1 MININQE
8 LHQNFLDFSY
18 EANSQ
23 RAFAD
28 ARDGLK
34 PGQRACLWEMYDK
47 KYTSNKAHVKSA
59 KISGG
64 VIANWWPHGDVAIYD
79 TFARMSQSWINNI
92 PEVDWHGANGSIQI
106 SGEPA
111 ASRYTEARLSK
122 STEDGLLLNINKHS
136 VPMKMNFSE
145 DAEWPEVFPAI
156 YPRLMVNGCQGI
168 GSTIANV
175 WLPHNLGEL
184 ISMIDN
190 YITSGQLDYSNLAP
204 DFPTGGIIINKNE
217 LKSIYETGKGK
228 VVLRAKTEIKGN
240 TIYITEIPYQVYV
253 EPLIDQIKKLV
264 IDDTITDINNIVNKS
279 GKNKLLIE
287 IECEKDPAR
296 VLTLLFKNSDL
307 QKSYSANQFALVGKT
322 PELLTLKKYLDIFIK
337 HNITCIDNETKYDL
351 EKAKDRLEIVEGLLK
366 ALEDIDNIISLIKA
380 SDSSADAERK
390 MISKYNLS
398 ARQAKAITD
407 MKLGRLAKLEKV
419 ELEQEKAEL
428 QDKIVNC
435 EKLLAD
441 EAKKKSMFLDRL
453 RSFGKKYSTARKTEL
468 QNIEMPKTK
477 EEKEVAL
484 IPPEKCVVVMTEG
497 GSIKRIP
504 ATSFRTQKRGGKGV
518 KTQDDITEA
527 VIRTNTVDSLMV
539 FTNKGKMYRLIVDS
553 IPVGTNTSKGTPIK
567 LLIEMESGEDVQT
580 IYSIY
585 RDTDAKYVL
594 FVTQNG
600 LVKKTALTEYVGT
613 KKSNGI
619 GAINIKDGDALS
631 VVTLVKEEP
640 LIIVTKNGYMIKFNS
655 TEIGAT
661 GRLTS
666 GVKGINLSADD
677 EVVAALPLR
686 NVNDQLAIFTSK
698 GYGKKIAQ
706 SEITLQKR
714 AGKGILCHK
723 ASDINGYV
731 SAAQLIS
738 DEDNILLVGDK
749 NSVCISAQDIPETGR
764 IAIGNMMLKGNKIL
778 SVSKV

>member
-64 VIANWWPHGDVAIYD
+64 VIANWWPHGNVAVYE
-79 TFARMSQSWINNI
+79 TFARMSQQWINNI

-111 ASRYTEARLSK
+111 ADRYTEARLSK

-217 LKSIYETGKGK
+217 LKPIYETGKGK
-228 VVLRAKTEIKGN
+228 VILRAKTEIKGN

-264 IDDTITDINNIVNKS
+264 IDDTIPDINNIINKS

-287 IECEKDPAR
+287 VECEKDPAR
-296 VLTLLFKNSDL
+296 VLALLFKNSDL

-322 PELLTLKKYLDIFIK
+322 PQLLTLKKYLDIFIQ
-337 HNITCIDNETKYDL
+337 HNVTCIDNETKYDL

-390 MISKYNLS
+390 MITKYSLS

-435 EKLLAD
+435 EKLLID

-468 QNIEMPKTK
+468 QNIEMPKNK
-477 EEKEVAL
+477 EEKEIANV
-484 IPPEKCVVVMTEG
+484 IPEKCVIVMTQG

-504 ATSFRTQKRGGKGV
+504 ATSFKVQRRGGKGV

-527 VIRTNTVDSLMV
+527 VIRTNTVDNLMI
-539 FTNKGKMYRLIVDS
+539 FTNKGRMYKLIVDK

-567 LLIEMESGEDVQT
+567 ALIEMEPGEEPTT

-585 RDTDAKYVL
+585 RETDAKFVL
-594 FVTQNG
+594 FVSKQG
-600 LVKKTALTEYVGT
+600 LVKKTKLDEYIGT
-613 KKSNGI
+613 KKSSGI
-619 GAINIKDGDALS
+619 GAVTIKDGDELA
-631 VVTLVKEEP
+631 VVSLINEEQ
-640 LIIVTKNGYMIKFNS
+640 LILITKNGYVIKFNS
-655 TEIGAT
+655 TEITPT
-661 GRLTS
+661 GRLTA
-666 GVKGINLSADD
+666 GIKGISLHDGD
-677 EVVAALPLR
+677 EVIAALPLR
-686 NVNDQLAIFTSK
+686 NKEDQLALFTSK
-698 GYGKKIAQ
+698 GYGKKISQ
-706 SEITLQKR
+706 KEINIQKR
-714 AGKGILCHK
+714 GGFGLVYSKPSVIFG
-723 ASDINGYV
+723 DV

-738 DEDNILLVGDK
+738 DEDSILLVGDK
-749 NSVCISAQDIPETGR
+749 TSVCINVTDISLVGRAAQGTI
-764 IAIGNMMLKGNKIL
+764 MLKGNNIL

>member
-1 MININQE
+1 MI
-8 LHQNFLDFSY
+8 
-18 EANSQ
+18 A
-23 RAFAD
+23 
-28 ARDGLK
+28 
-34 PGQRACLWEMYDK
+34 
-47 KYTSNKAHVKSA
+47 
-59 KISGG
+59 
-64 VIANWWPHGDVAIYD
+64 
-79 TFARMSQSWINNI
+79 
-92 PEVDWHGANGSIQI
+92 
-106 SGEPA
+106 
-111 ASRYTEARLSK
+111 
-122 STEDGLLLNINKHS
+122 
-136 VPMKMNFSE
+136 
-145 DAEWPEVFPAI
+145 
-156 YPRLMVNGCQGI
+156 
-168 GSTIANV
+168 
-175 WLPHNLGEL
+175 
-184 ISMIDN
+184 
-190 YITSGQLDYSNLAP
+190 
-204 DFPTGGIIINKNE
+204 
-217 LKSIYETGKGK
+217 
-228 VVLRAKTEIKGN
+228 
-240 TIYITEIPYQVYV
+240 
-253 EPLIDQIKKLV
+253 
-264 IDDTITDINNIVNKS
+264 
-279 GKNKLLIE
+279 
-287 IECEKDPAR
+287 
-296 VLTLLFKNSDL
+296 
-307 QKSYSANQFALVGKT
+307 
-322 PELLTLKKYLDIFIK
+322 
-337 HNITCIDNETKYDL
+337 
-351 EKAKDRLEIVEGLLK
+351 
-366 ALEDIDNIISLIKA
+366 
-380 SDSSADAERK
+380 
-390 MISKYNLS
+390 KYNLS

-594 FVTQNG
+594 FVTKNG

-749 NSVCISAQDIPETGR
+749 NSVCISAQDVPETGR